1 MTAWTKRRRS
11 VMMALLPAHLLILGF
26 FALLGSFNALKPRYS
41 PAGLAAVSFFSGWL
55 TGELAA
61 HLIVIDVAVVAWLVW
76 HDALSTWTG
85 QLGLVLDGIAMLL
98 LLVACSRSYASGGI
112 VATALADLVTHDAP
126 RDGDWRQ
133 LFMPLPVRDG
143 RNERLRNIVYYSDG
157 ELTLKLDVFRRRDGD
172 FGTSAKKPVLL
183 FVHGGAWMIG
193 NKEYQ
198 GLPLL
203 HRFAAHGWVGFSIN
217 YRLSP
222 RATFPDHIIDVKRAI
237 AWVRAHAAQYG
248 GDPDF
253 IVIAGGSAGG
263 HLASLA
269 ALTPGKR
276 EWQPGF
282 ETADTAVAACL
293 SFYGVYDFNDRHGHW
308 PNPGLNGLLERYIM
322 KAKLANEPKR
332 FAEASPVSWVGPK
345 APPFLV
351 VHGTADSIVP
361 VAEARAF
368 VAALRKS
375 GAGRCA
381 YIELPGAQHAF
392 EIFPSLRTI
401 QMLRGV
407 ERFAKHVYD
416 ERAGATDAYV
426 NADPI

>member
-1 MTAWTKRRRS
+1 MPTILFS
-11 VMMALLPAHLLILGF
+11 LGF
-26 FALLGSFNALKPRYS
+26 AALLGSFNAVRPRYA
-41 PAGLAAVSFFSGWL
+41 PATLAAVSFFAGWL
-55 TGELAA
+55 TGELAL
-61 HLIVIDVAVVAWLVW
+61 HLIVIDVAVVGWLVW
-76 HDALSTWTG
+76 HGALQSQVG
-85 QLGLVLDGIAMLL
+85 QLGLALDLIAVMLL
-98 LLVACSRSYASGGI
+98 AVACARSLASGGI
-112 VATALADLVTHDAP
+112 VSAALSDFVAYDAP
-126 RDGDWRQ
+126 RTGDRRQ
-133 LFMPLPVRDG
+133 LFMPFPVRDRG
-143 RNERLRNIVYYSDG
+143 NERLRDIVYHSDG
-157 ELTLKLDVFRRRDGD
+157 QLTLKLDVFRRRGDD
-172 FGTSAKKPVLL
+172 FGSDEKKPVLL

-203 HRFAAHGWVGFSIN
+203 NRFAQRGWIGFSIN

-222 RATFPDHIIDVKRAI
+222 RGTFPDHVIDVKRAI
-237 AWVRAHAAQYG
+237 AWVRAHAAEYG

-282 ETADTAVAACL
+282 EAADTSVAACL
-293 SFYGVYDFNDRHGHW
+293 SFYGVYDFTDRHGHW
-308 PNPGLNGLLERYIM
+308 PNPGLNRLLERYIM
-322 KAKLANEPKR
+322 KAKLADAPER

-351 VHGTADSIVP
+351 VHGTADSVVP

-368 VAALRKS
+368 VAALRQS
-375 GAGRCA
+375 GAQRSA

-401 QMLRGV
+401 EMLRGV

-416 ERAGATDAYV
+416 ERAVSRGDDSA
-426 NADPI
+426 I